1 MKLLFYRNTH
11 DDNGAKTLS
20 PEDEA
25 IWDSQIHAGGFVAHQ
40 LDAKHGKRFYKLMD
54 AILSYEDTFRD
65 GKYHNTDEVLAALLE
80 LIRVG
85 LIRYE
90 IVP

>member
-11 DDNGAKTLS
+11 DDDGAKTLS
-20 PEDEA
+20 PEQEA
-25 IWDSQIHAGGFVAHQ
+25 IWNSQEHAGGFVAHH
-40 LDAKHGKRFYKLMD
+40 LDNHGKTFFKLMD
-54 AILSYEDTFRD
+54 AILSYEDLFRE
-65 GKYHNTDEVLAALLE
+65 GKYHTTDEVLAALLE

-85 LIRYE
+85 LVRYE